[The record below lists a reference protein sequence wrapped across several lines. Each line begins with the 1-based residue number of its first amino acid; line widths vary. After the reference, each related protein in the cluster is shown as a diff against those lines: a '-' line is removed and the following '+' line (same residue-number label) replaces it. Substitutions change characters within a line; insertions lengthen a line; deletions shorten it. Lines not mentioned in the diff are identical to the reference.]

1 MSRAGRGEEPG
12 QKFWRIEPG
21 ISMSFR
27 ILVTGAS
34 GFIGSALV
42 PALAAAGHHVR
53 AASRRPVRGG
63 ERIDPVVLP
72 DFEDDFDWGPLLAGI
87 DIVIHLAAIAHR
99 QGGDAVDYDK
109 VNRGAAVSLAE
120 ACLRHPVRRLIFLSS
135 IGAQTGSASDRV
147 LTEND
152 EPRPVTGYDQAKLAA
167 ETAIRDS
174 GVPHTILRPVIVYG
188 PNAKANIAFLLRIA
202 ALPLPLP
209 FGSFRNRRSLLA
221 IGNLVE
227 AIVLSI
233 DSPSTL
239 NETFVVADPDPM
251 SIAEIFECLRV
262 AGGDR
267 TRLFP
272 VPPRLIAGVL
282 SLVGRSA
289 LWDRIGR
296 DLVVNPAKLLEA
308 GWKPSIT
315 TREGLRTMA
324 GKTRV

>member
-1 MSRAGRGEEPG
+1 
-12 QKFWRIEPG
+12 
-21 ISMSFR
+21 MSFR

-34 GFIGSALV
+34 GFVGSALV

-53 AASRRPVRGG
+53 AASRQPVRGG

-72 DFEDDFDWGPLLAGI
+72 DFEGEFDWGPLLADV

-120 ACLRHPVRRLIFLSS
+120 ACLRHSVQRLIFLSS

-167 ETAIRDS
+167 EVVIRNS
-174 GVPHTILRPVIVYG
+174 GVPYTILRPVIVYG

-209 FGSFRNRRSLLA
+209 FGAFQNRRSLLA

-227 AIVLSI
+227 AIMLSL

-251 SIAEIFECLRV
+251 SIAQIFGCLR
-262 AGGDR
+262 AADGDR
-267 TRLFP
+267 ARLVS
-272 VPPRLIAGVL
+272 VPPRLIKGLLDLA
-282 SLVGRSA
+282 GRSA
-289 LWDRIGR
+289 MWDRIGR

-308 GWKPSIT
+308 GWKPSVT
-315 TREGLRTMA
+315 TCEGLRAMA
-324 GKTRV
+324 GKARA

>member
-1 MSRAGRGEEPG
+1 
-12 QKFWRIEPG
+12 
-21 ISMSFR
+21 MSFR

-53 AASRRPVRGG
+53 AASRQPAQGG

-72 DFEDDFDWGPLLAGI
+72 DFEDEFDWSPLLTNI

-99 QGGDAVDYDK
+99 QGGNIVDYDK
-109 VNRGAAVSLAE
+109 VNRGAAVSLTQ
-120 ACLRHPVRRLIFLSS
+120 ACLHNQVRRLIFLSS

-152 EPRPVTGYDQAKLAA
+152 EPHPVTGYDRAKLAA
-167 ETAIRDS
+167 EIAIRKS

-209 FGSFRNRRSLLA
+209 FGAFQNRRSLLA

-227 AIVLSI
+227 AIMLSL
-233 DSPSTL
+233 DSPSTF
-239 NETFVVADPDPM
+239 NETFLVADPEAM
-251 SIAEIFECLRV
+251 SIAEIFGCLR
-262 AGGDR
+262 AATGR
-267 TRLFP
+267 RAWLLP
-272 VPPRLIAGVL
+272 VSPRLISGL
-282 SLVGRSA
+282 LGLVGRRA
-289 LWDRIGR
+289 IWHRIGQ
-296 DLVVNPAKLLEA
+296 DLVVNPTKLLEA
-308 GWKPSIT
+308 GWKPSVT
-315 TREGLRTMA
+315 TREGLRAMA
-324 GKTRV
+324 GKTRA